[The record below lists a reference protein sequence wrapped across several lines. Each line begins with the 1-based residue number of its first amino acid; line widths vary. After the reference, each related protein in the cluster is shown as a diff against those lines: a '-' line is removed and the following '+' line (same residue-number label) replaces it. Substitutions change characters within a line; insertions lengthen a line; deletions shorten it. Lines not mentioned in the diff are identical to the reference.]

1 MEESKTKKKEEIM
14 KAIEVVERD
23 SISIAESYTSLFT
36 SLRLAL
42 SQVTNTSVDH
52 LDCFNDAAG
61 KLQESAID
69 TATRGNRFIHSCIR
83 LNEEMKDIDSLAA
96 QIKLLKRNVDALD
109 SAVNHVLRI
118 T

>member
-1 MEESKTKKKEEIM
+1 M